1 MKKMR
6 LKNNNKKSNKLR
18 VIKIL
23 FLITIIYISFSYS
36 FYYSLRRNKDINN
49 SNFIKSLVR
58 MGNSNNLYNNKLI
71 NVVNSTINFIT
82 HVDITKPSSIIASYV
97 SKTNNYNSITLEHND
112 DYSNLEELK
121 KISSYIEDPYKV
133 DISKPIIYLY
143 NTHQL
148 ENYNNKN
155 LSIYNITPNVLMA
168 SYILKE
174 KLNKNGISTIVEDTN
189 LSEFL
194 NLNHWNYASSYKAT
208 RMLLLEKMNKY
219 DSLKYFIDIHR
230 DSVNRN
236 STTVTINN
244 KTYAKILF
252 VIGLVLEP
260 LLGIVNIFLG
270 SFIALP
276 VSVFLYNSSVVY
288 GFNSPAIIL
297 PRYPILL
304 VASNISFKYNMTMLG
319 PSSSFSISSISSLS
333 KNVFGN
339 LKKYNCD
346 LLYFAISF

>member
-1 MKKMR
+1 MR
-6 LKNNNKKSNKLR
+6 LRNNNKKRKKIR

-252 VIGLVLEP
+252 VIGLEHKNYEYNLEVTNKLNDLIKEDYPSLTKGIYKKSGKGVDGIYNQDVDKNCILIEIGGVDNTIEEVYNTLEVL
-260 LLGIVNIFLG
+260 
-270 SFIALP
+270 
-276 VSVFLYNSSVVY
+276 
-288 GFNSPAIIL
+288 
-297 PRYPILL
+297 
-304 VASNISFKYNMTMLG
+304 SNVLTKFVG
-319 PSSSFSISSISSLS
+319 E
-333 KNVFGN
+333 V
-339 LKKYNCD
+339 
-346 LLYFAISF
+346 

>member
-1 MKKMR
+1 MRKMR
-6 LKNNNKKSNKLR
+6 LKNNNKKSKKLR
-18 VIKIL
+18 VIRIM

-71 NVVNSTINFIT
+71 KVVNSTINFIT
-82 HVDITKPSSIIASYV
+82 HVDVTKPSSIITSYV
-97 SKTNNYNSITLEHND
+97 SKKNNYDSITLEHND

-174 KLNKNGISTIVEDTN
+174 KLNKNGIFTIVEDTN

-244 KTYAKILF
+244 KNYAKILF
-252 VIGLVLEP
+252 VVGLEHKNYEYNLEVTNKLNDLIKETYPSLTKGIYKKSGKGVDGIYNQDVDKNCILIEIGGVDNTIEEVYNTLEVL
-260 LLGIVNIFLG
+260 
-270 SFIALP
+270 
-276 VSVFLYNSSVVY
+276 
-288 GFNSPAIIL
+288 
-297 PRYPILL
+297 
-304 VASNISFKYNMTMLG
+304 SNVLTKFVG
-319 PSSSFSISSISSLS
+319 G
-333 KNVFGN
+333 V
-339 LKKYNCD
+339 
-346 LLYFAISF
+346 

>member
-36 FYYSLRRNKDINN
+36 FYYSLRRNKNINN

-252 VIGLVLEP
+252 VIGLEHKNYEYNLEVTNKLNDLIKEDYPSLTKGIYKKSGKGVDGIYNQDVDKNCILIEIGGVDNTIEEVYNTLEVL
-260 LLGIVNIFLG
+260 
-270 SFIALP
+270 
-276 VSVFLYNSSVVY
+276 
-288 GFNSPAIIL
+288 
-297 PRYPILL
+297 
-304 VASNISFKYNMTMLG
+304 SNVLTKFVG
-319 PSSSFSISSISSLS
+319 G
-333 KNVFGN
+333 V
-339 LKKYNCD
+339 
-346 LLYFAISF
+346 

>member
-121 KISSYIEDPYKV
+121 EISSYIEDPYKV

-252 VIGLVLEP
+252 VIGLEHKNYEYNLEVTNKLNDLIKEDYPSLTKGIYKKSGKGVDGIYNQDVDKNCILIEIGGVDNTIEEVYNTLEVL
-260 LLGIVNIFLG
+260 
-270 SFIALP
+270 
-276 VSVFLYNSSVVY
+276 
-288 GFNSPAIIL
+288 
-297 PRYPILL
+297 
-304 VASNISFKYNMTMLG
+304 SNVLTKFVG
-319 PSSSFSISSISSLS
+319 E
-333 KNVFGN
+333 V
-339 LKKYNCD
+339 
-346 LLYFAISF
+346 

>member
-36 FYYSLRRNKDINN
+36 FYYSLRRNKNINN

-252 VIGLVLEP
+252 VVGLEHKNYEYNLEVTNKLNDLIKEDYPSLTKGIYKKSGKGVDGIYNQDVDKNCILIEIGGVDNTIEEVYNTLEVL
-260 LLGIVNIFLG
+260 
-270 SFIALP
+270 
-276 VSVFLYNSSVVY
+276 
-288 GFNSPAIIL
+288 
-297 PRYPILL
+297 
-304 VASNISFKYNMTMLG
+304 SNVLTKFVG
-319 PSSSFSISSISSLS
+319 E
-333 KNVFGN
+333 V
-339 LKKYNCD
+339 
-346 LLYFAISF
+346 

>member
-1 MKKMR
+1 MFYKTIH
-6 LKNNNKKSNKLR
+6 L
-18 VIKIL
+18 KIL

-252 VIGLVLEP
+252 VIGLEHKNYEYNLEVTNKLNDLIKEDYPSLTKGIYKKSGKGVDGIYNQDVDKNCILIEIGGVDNTIEEVYNTLEVL
-260 LLGIVNIFLG
+260 
-270 SFIALP
+270 
-276 VSVFLYNSSVVY
+276 
-288 GFNSPAIIL
+288 
-297 PRYPILL
+297 
-304 VASNISFKYNMTMLG
+304 SNVLTKFVG
-319 PSSSFSISSISSLS
+319 E
-333 KNVFGN
+333 V
-339 LKKYNCD
+339 
-346 LLYFAISF
+346 

>member
-1 MKKMR
+1 M
-6 LKNNNKKSNKLR
+6 
-18 VIKIL
+18 

-71 NVVNSTINFIT
+71 KVVNSTINFIT
-82 HVDITKPSSIIASYV
+82 HVDVTKPSSIITSYV
-97 SKTNNYNSITLEHND
+97 SKINNYDSITLEHND

-252 VIGLVLEP
+252 VIGLEHKNYEYNLEVTNKLNDLIKETYPSLTKGIYKKSGKGVDGIYNQDVDKNCILIEIGGVDNTIEEVYNTLEVL
-260 LLGIVNIFLG
+260 
-270 SFIALP
+270 
-276 VSVFLYNSSVVY
+276 
-288 GFNSPAIIL
+288 
-297 PRYPILL
+297 
-304 VASNISFKYNMTMLG
+304 SNVLTKFVG
-319 PSSSFSISSISSLS
+319 G
-333 KNVFGN
+333 V
-339 LKKYNCD
+339 
-346 LLYFAISF
+346 

>member
-6 LKNNNKKSNKLR
+6 LRNNNKKRKKIR

-244 KTYAKILF
+244 KTYARILF
-252 VIGLVLEP
+252 VIGLEHKNYEYNLEVTNKLNDLIKEDYPSLTKGIYKKSGKGVDGIYNQDVDKNCILIEIGGVDNTIEEVYNTLEVL
-260 LLGIVNIFLG
+260 
-270 SFIALP
+270 
-276 VSVFLYNSSVVY
+276 
-288 GFNSPAIIL
+288 
-297 PRYPILL
+297 
-304 VASNISFKYNMTMLG
+304 SNVLTKFVG
-319 PSSSFSISSISSLS
+319 E
-333 KNVFGN
+333 V
-339 LKKYNCD
+339 
-346 LLYFAISF
+346 

>member
-252 VIGLVLEP
+252 VIGLEHKNYEYNLEVTNKLNDLIKEDYPSLTKGIYKKSGKGVDGIYNQDVDKNCILIEIGGVDNTIEEVYNTLEVL
-260 LLGIVNIFLG
+260 
-270 SFIALP
+270 
-276 VSVFLYNSSVVY
+276 
-288 GFNSPAIIL
+288 
-297 PRYPILL
+297 
-304 VASNISFKYNMTMLG
+304 SNILTKFVG
-319 PSSSFSISSISSLS
+319 E
-333 KNVFGN
+333 V
-339 LKKYNCD
+339 
-346 LLYFAISF
+346 

>member
-1 MKKMR
+1 MRKMR
-6 LKNNNKKSNKLR
+6 LKNNNKKSKKLR
-18 VIKIL
+18 VIRIM
-23 FLITIIYISFSYS
+23 FLISIIYISFSYS
-36 FYYSLRRNKDINN
+36 FYYSLRRNKEINN

-71 NVVNSTINFIT
+71 KVVNSTINFIT
-82 HVDITKPSSIIASYV
+82 HVDVTKPSSIITSYV
-97 SKTNNYNSITLEHND
+97 SKKNNYDSITLEHND

-252 VIGLVLEP
+252 VIGLEHKNYEYNLEVTNKLNDLIKETYPSLTKGIYKKSGKGVDGIYNQDIDKNCILIEIGGVDNTIEEVYNTLEVL
-260 LLGIVNIFLG
+260 
-270 SFIALP
+270 
-276 VSVFLYNSSVVY
+276 
-288 GFNSPAIIL
+288 
-297 PRYPILL
+297 
-304 VASNISFKYNMTMLG
+304 SNVLTKFVG
-319 PSSSFSISSISSLS
+319 G
-333 KNVFGN
+333 V
-339 LKKYNCD
+339 
-346 LLYFAISF
+346 

>member
-6 LKNNNKKSNKLR
+6 LKNNNKKRKKIR

-252 VIGLVLEP
+252 VIGLEHKNYEYNLEVTNKLNDLIKEDYPSLTKGIYKKSGKGVDGIYNQDVDKNCILIEIGGVDNTIEEVYNTLEVL
-260 LLGIVNIFLG
+260 
-270 SFIALP
+270 
-276 VSVFLYNSSVVY
+276 
-288 GFNSPAIIL
+288 
-297 PRYPILL
+297 
-304 VASNISFKYNMTMLG
+304 SNVLTKFVG
-319 PSSSFSISSISSLS
+319 E
-333 KNVFGN
+333 V
-339 LKKYNCD
+339 
-346 LLYFAISF
+346 

>member
-6 LKNNNKKSNKLR
+6 LKNNNKKRNKLR

-36 FYYSLRRNKDINN
+36 FYYSLRRNKNINN

-252 VIGLVLEP
+252 VIGLEHKNYEYNLEVTNKLNDLIKEDYPSLTKGIYKKSGKGVDGIYNQDVDKNCILIEIGGVDNTIEEVYNTLEVL
-260 LLGIVNIFLG
+260 
-270 SFIALP
+270 
-276 VSVFLYNSSVVY
+276 
-288 GFNSPAIIL
+288 
-297 PRYPILL
+297 
-304 VASNISFKYNMTMLG
+304 SNVLTKFVG
-319 PSSSFSISSISSLS
+319 E
-333 KNVFGN
+333 V
-339 LKKYNCD
+339 
-346 LLYFAISF
+346 

>member
-1 MKKMR
+1 M
-6 LKNNNKKSNKLR
+6 
-18 VIKIL
+18 
-23 FLITIIYISFSYS
+23 
-36 FYYSLRRNKDINN
+36 
-49 SNFIKSLVR
+49 
-58 MGNSNNLYNNKLI
+58 
-71 NVVNSTINFIT
+71 
-82 HVDITKPSSIIASYV
+82 
-97 SKTNNYNSITLEHND
+97 
-112 DYSNLEELK
+112 
-121 KISSYIEDPYKV
+121 
-133 DISKPIIYLY
+133 
-143 NTHQL
+143 

-252 VIGLVLEP
+252 VIGLEHKNYEYNLEVTNKLNDLIKEDYPSLTKGIYKKSGKGVDGIYNQDVDKNCILIEIGGVDNTIEEVYNTLEVL
-260 LLGIVNIFLG
+260 
-270 SFIALP
+270 
-276 VSVFLYNSSVVY
+276 
-288 GFNSPAIIL
+288 
-297 PRYPILL
+297 
-304 VASNISFKYNMTMLG
+304 SNVLTKFVG
-319 PSSSFSISSISSLS
+319 E
-333 KNVFGN
+333 V
-339 LKKYNCD
+339 
-346 LLYFAISF
+346 

>member
-1 MKKMR
+1 M
-6 LKNNNKKSNKLR
+6 
-18 VIKIL
+18 
-23 FLITIIYISFSYS
+23 FLISIIYISFSYS
-36 FYYSLRRNKDINN
+36 FYYSLRRNKEINN

-71 NVVNSTINFIT
+71 KVVNSTINFIT
-82 HVDITKPSSIIASYV
+82 HVDVTKPSSIITSYV
-97 SKTNNYNSITLEHND
+97 SKKNNYDSITLEHND

-252 VIGLVLEP
+252 VIGLEHKNYEYNLEVTNKLNDLIKETYPSLTKGIYKKSGKGVDGIYNQDVDKNCILIEIGGVDNTIEEVYNTLEVL
-260 LLGIVNIFLG
+260 
-270 SFIALP
+270 
-276 VSVFLYNSSVVY
+276 
-288 GFNSPAIIL
+288 
-297 PRYPILL
+297 
-304 VASNISFKYNMTMLG
+304 SNVLTKFVG
-319 PSSSFSISSISSLS
+319 E
-333 KNVFGN
+333 V
-339 LKKYNCD
+339 
-346 LLYFAISF
+346 

>member
-1 MKKMR
+1 MRKMR
-6 LKNNNKKSNKLR
+6 LKNNNKKSKKLR
-18 VIKIL
+18 VIRIM

-71 NVVNSTINFIT
+71 KVVNSTINFIT
-82 HVDITKPSSIIASYV
+82 HVDVTKPSSIITSYV
-97 SKTNNYNSITLEHND
+97 SKINNYDGITLEHND

-244 KTYAKILF
+244 KNYAKILF
-252 VIGLVLEP
+252 VVGLEHKNYEYNLEVTNKLNDLIKETYPSLTKGIYKKSGKGVDGIYNQDVDKNCILIEIGGVDNTIEEVYNTLEVL
-260 LLGIVNIFLG
+260 
-270 SFIALP
+270 
-276 VSVFLYNSSVVY
+276 
-288 GFNSPAIIL
+288 
-297 PRYPILL
+297 
-304 VASNISFKYNMTMLG
+304 SNVLTKFVG
-319 PSSSFSISSISSLS
+319 G
-333 KNVFGN
+333 V
-339 LKKYNCD
+339 
-346 LLYFAISF
+346 

>member
-6 LKNNNKKSNKLR
+6 LRNNNKKRKKIR

-36 FYYSLRRNKDINN
+36 FYYSLRRNKNINN

-71 NVVNSTINFIT
+71 KVVNSTINFIT
-82 HVDITKPSSIIASYV
+82 HVDVTKPSSIITSYV
-97 SKTNNYNSITLEHND
+97 SKKNNYDSITLEHND

-244 KTYAKILF
+244 KNYAKILF
-252 VIGLVLEP
+252 VVGLEHKNYEYNLEVTNKLNDLIKETYPSLTKGIYKKSGKGVDGIYNQDVDKNCILIEIGGVDNTIEEVYNTLEVL
-260 LLGIVNIFLG
+260 
-270 SFIALP
+270 
-276 VSVFLYNSSVVY
+276 
-288 GFNSPAIIL
+288 
-297 PRYPILL
+297 
-304 VASNISFKYNMTMLG
+304 SNVLTKFVG
-319 PSSSFSISSISSLS
+319 G
-333 KNVFGN
+333 V
-339 LKKYNCD
+339 
-346 LLYFAISF
+346 

>member
-1 MKKMR
+1 M
-6 LKNNNKKSNKLR
+6 
-18 VIKIL
+18 

-36 FYYSLRRNKDINN
+36 FYYSLRRNKNINN

-252 VIGLVLEP
+252 VIGLEHKNYEYNLEVTNKLNDLIKEDYPSLTKGIYKKSGKGVDGIYNQDVDKNCILIEIGGVDNTIEEVYNTLEVL
-260 LLGIVNIFLG
+260 
-270 SFIALP
+270 
-276 VSVFLYNSSVVY
+276 
-288 GFNSPAIIL
+288 
-297 PRYPILL
+297 
-304 VASNISFKYNMTMLG
+304 SNVLTKFVG
-319 PSSSFSISSISSLS
+319 E
-333 KNVFGN
+333 V
-339 LKKYNCD
+339 
-346 LLYFAISF
+346 

>member
-1 MKKMR
+1 M
-6 LKNNNKKSNKLR
+6 
-18 VIKIL
+18 

-71 NVVNSTINFIT
+71 KVVNSTINFIT
-82 HVDITKPSSIIASYV
+82 HVDVTKPSSIITSYV
-97 SKTNNYNSITLEHND
+97 SKINNYDGITLEHND

-244 KTYAKILF
+244 KNYAKILF
-252 VIGLVLEP
+252 VVGLEHKNYEYNLEVTNKLNDLIKETYPSLTKGIYKKSGKGVDGIYNQDVDKNCILIEIGGVDNTIEEVYNTLEVL
-260 LLGIVNIFLG
+260 
-270 SFIALP
+270 
-276 VSVFLYNSSVVY
+276 
-288 GFNSPAIIL
+288 
-297 PRYPILL
+297 
-304 VASNISFKYNMTMLG
+304 SNVLTKFVG
-319 PSSSFSISSISSLS
+319 G
-333 KNVFGN
+333 V
-339 LKKYNCD
+339 
-346 LLYFAISF
+346 

>member
-1 MKKMR
+1 MRKMR

-71 NVVNSTINFIT
+71 KVVNSTINFIT
-82 HVDITKPSSIIASYV
+82 HVDVTKPSSIITSYV
-97 SKTNNYNSITLEHND
+97 SKINNYDSITLEHND

-244 KTYAKILF
+244 KNYAKILF
-252 VIGLVLEP
+252 VVGLEHKNYEYNLEVTNKLNDLIKETYPSLTKGIYKKSGKGVDGIYNQDVDKNCILIEIGGVDNTIEEVYNTLEVL
-260 LLGIVNIFLG
+260 
-270 SFIALP
+270 
-276 VSVFLYNSSVVY
+276 
-288 GFNSPAIIL
+288 
-297 PRYPILL
+297 
-304 VASNISFKYNMTMLG
+304 SNVLTKFVG
-319 PSSSFSISSISSLS
+319 E
-333 KNVFGN
+333 V
-339 LKKYNCD
+339 
-346 LLYFAISF
+346 

>member
-6 LKNNNKKSNKLR
+6 LRNNNKKRKKIR

-71 NVVNSTINFIT
+71 KVVNSTINFIT

-244 KTYAKILF
+244 KNYAKILF
-252 VIGLVLEP
+252 VVGLEHKNYEYNLEVTNKLNDLIKETYPSLTKGIYKKSGKGVDGIYNQDVDKNCILIEIGGVDNTIEEVYNTLEVL
-260 LLGIVNIFLG
+260 
-270 SFIALP
+270 
-276 VSVFLYNSSVVY
+276 
-288 GFNSPAIIL
+288 
-297 PRYPILL
+297 
-304 VASNISFKYNMTMLG
+304 SNVLTKFVG
-319 PSSSFSISSISSLS
+319 G
-333 KNVFGN
+333 V
-339 LKKYNCD
+339 
-346 LLYFAISF
+346 

>member
-18 VIKIL
+18 VIRIM

-36 FYYSLRRNKDINN
+36 FYYSLRRNKNINN

-71 NVVNSTINFIT
+71 KVVNSTINFIT
-82 HVDITKPSSIIASYV
+82 HVDVTKPSSIITSYV
-97 SKTNNYNSITLEHND
+97 SKINNYDSITLEHND

-244 KTYAKILF
+244 KNYAKILF
-252 VIGLVLEP
+252 VIGLEHKNYEYNLEVTNKLNDLIKETYPSLTKGIYKKSGKGVDGIYNQDVDKNCILIEIGGVDNTIEEVYNTLEVL
-260 LLGIVNIFLG
+260 
-270 SFIALP
+270 
-276 VSVFLYNSSVVY
+276 
-288 GFNSPAIIL
+288 
-297 PRYPILL
+297 
-304 VASNISFKYNMTMLG
+304 SNVLTKFVG
-319 PSSSFSISSISSLS
+319 G
-333 KNVFGN
+333 V
-339 LKKYNCD
+339 
-346 LLYFAISF
+346 

>member
-36 FYYSLRRNKDINN
+36 FYYSLRRNMNINN

-112 DYSNLEELK
+112 NYSNLEELK

-252 VIGLVLEP
+252 VIGLEHKNYEYNLEVTNKLNDLIKEDYPSLTKGIYKKSGKGVDGIYNQDVDKNCILIEIGGVDNTIEEVYNTLEVL
-260 LLGIVNIFLG
+260 
-270 SFIALP
+270 
-276 VSVFLYNSSVVY
+276 
-288 GFNSPAIIL
+288 
-297 PRYPILL
+297 
-304 VASNISFKYNMTMLG
+304 SNVLTKFVG
-319 PSSSFSISSISSLS
+319 E
-333 KNVFGN
+333 V
-339 LKKYNCD
+339 
-346 LLYFAISF
+346 

>member
-23 FLITIIYISFSYS
+23 FLITTIYISFSYS

-252 VIGLVLEP
+252 VIGLEHKNYEYNLEVTNKLNDLIKEDYPSLTKGIYKKSGKGVDGIYNQDVDKNCILIEIGGVDNTIEEVYNTLEVL
-260 LLGIVNIFLG
+260 
-270 SFIALP
+270 
-276 VSVFLYNSSVVY
+276 
-288 GFNSPAIIL
+288 
-297 PRYPILL
+297 
-304 VASNISFKYNMTMLG
+304 SNVLTKFVG
-319 PSSSFSISSISSLS
+319 E
-333 KNVFGN
+333 V
-339 LKKYNCD
+339 
-346 LLYFAISF
+346 

>member
-36 FYYSLRRNKDINN
+36 FYYSLRKNKDINN

-252 VIGLVLEP
+252 VIGLEHKNYEYNLEVTNKLNDLIKEDYPSLTKGIYKKSGKGVDGIYNQDVDKNCILIEIGGVDNTIEEVYNTLEVL
-260 LLGIVNIFLG
+260 
-270 SFIALP
+270 
-276 VSVFLYNSSVVY
+276 
-288 GFNSPAIIL
+288 
-297 PRYPILL
+297 
-304 VASNISFKYNMTMLG
+304 SNVLTKFVG
-319 PSSSFSISSISSLS
+319 E
-333 KNVFGN
+333 V
-339 LKKYNCD
+339 
-346 LLYFAISF
+346 

>member
-6 LKNNNKKSNKLR
+6 LRNNNKKRKKIR

-133 DISKPIIYLY
+133 DLC
-143 NTHQL
+143 
-148 ENYNNKN
+148 
-155 LSIYNITPNVLMA
+155 
-168 SYILKE
+168 
-174 KLNKNGISTIVEDTN
+174 
-189 LSEFL
+189 
-194 NLNHWNYASSYKAT
+194 
-208 RMLLLEKMNKY
+208 
-219 DSLKYFIDIHR
+219 
-230 DSVNRN
+230 
-236 STTVTINN
+236 
-244 KTYAKILF
+244 
-252 VIGLVLEP
+252 
-260 LLGIVNIFLG
+260 
-270 SFIALP
+270 
-276 VSVFLYNSSVVY
+276 
-288 GFNSPAIIL
+288 
-297 PRYPILL
+297 
-304 VASNISFKYNMTMLG
+304 
-319 PSSSFSISSISSLS
+319 
-333 KNVFGN
+333 VFGV
-339 LKKYNCD
+339 
-346 LLYFAISF
+346 

>member
-6 LKNNNKKSNKLR
+6 LRNNNKKRKKIR

-36 FYYSLRRNKDINN
+36 FYYSLRRNKNINN

-71 NVVNSTINFIT
+71 SVVNSTINFIT

-252 VIGLVLEP
+252 VIGLEHKNYEYNLEVTNKLNDLIKEDYPSLTKGIYKKRGKGVDGIYNQDVDKNCILIEIGGVDNTIEEVYNTLEVL
-260 LLGIVNIFLG
+260 
-270 SFIALP
+270 
-276 VSVFLYNSSVVY
+276 
-288 GFNSPAIIL
+288 
-297 PRYPILL
+297 
-304 VASNISFKYNMTMLG
+304 SNVLTKFVG
-319 PSSSFSISSISSLS
+319 E
-333 KNVFGN
+333 V
-339 LKKYNCD
+339 
-346 LLYFAISF
+346 

>member
-1 MKKMR
+1 M
-6 LKNNNKKSNKLR
+6 
-18 VIKIL
+18 

-71 NVVNSTINFIT
+71 KVVNSTINFIT
-82 HVDITKPSSIIASYV
+82 HVDVTKPSSIITSYV
-97 SKTNNYNSITLEHND
+97 SKINNYDSITLEHND

-244 KTYAKILF
+244 KNYAKILF
-252 VIGLVLEP
+252 VVGLEHKNYEYNLEVTNKLNDLIKETYPSLTKGIYKKSGKGVDGIYNQDVDKNCILIEIGGVDNTIEEVYNTLEVL
-260 LLGIVNIFLG
+260 
-270 SFIALP
+270 
-276 VSVFLYNSSVVY
+276 
-288 GFNSPAIIL
+288 
-297 PRYPILL
+297 
-304 VASNISFKYNMTMLG
+304 SNVLTKFVG
-319 PSSSFSISSISSLS
+319 G
-333 KNVFGN
+333 V
-339 LKKYNCD
+339 
-346 LLYFAISF
+346 

>member
-252 VIGLVLEP
+252 VIGLEHKNYEYNLEVTNKLNDLIKDDYPSLTKGIYKKSGKGVDGIYNQDVDKNCILIEIGGVDNTIEEVYNTLEVL
-260 LLGIVNIFLG
+260 
-270 SFIALP
+270 
-276 VSVFLYNSSVVY
+276 
-288 GFNSPAIIL
+288 
-297 PRYPILL
+297 
-304 VASNISFKYNMTMLG
+304 SNVLTKFVG
-319 PSSSFSISSISSLS
+319 E
-333 KNVFGN
+333 V
-339 LKKYNCD
+339 
-346 LLYFAISF
+346 

>member
-252 VIGLVLEP
+252 VIGLEHKNYEYNLEVTNKLNDLIKEDYPSLTKGIYKKSGKGVDGIYNQDVDKNCILIEIGGVDNTIEEVYNTLEVL
-260 LLGIVNIFLG
+260 
-270 SFIALP
+270 
-276 VSVFLYNSSVVY
+276 
-288 GFNSPAIIL
+288 
-297 PRYPILL
+297 
-304 VASNISFKYNMTMLG
+304 SNVLTKFVG
-319 PSSSFSISSISSLS
+319 E
-333 KNVFGN
+333 V
-339 LKKYNCD
+339 
-346 LLYFAISF
+346 

>member
-6 LKNNNKKSNKLR
+6 LRNNNKKRKKIR

-36 FYYSLRRNKDINN
+36 FYYSLRRNKNINN

-71 NVVNSTINFIT
+71 KVVNSTINFIT
-82 HVDITKPSSIIASYV
+82 HVDVTKPSSIITSYV
-97 SKTNNYNSITLEHND
+97 SKINNYDSITLEHND

-252 VIGLVLEP
+252 VIGLEHKNYEYNLEVTNKLNDLIKEDYPSLTKGIYKKSGKGVDGIYNQDVDKNCILIEIGGVDNTIEEVYNTLEVL
-260 LLGIVNIFLG
+260 
-270 SFIALP
+270 S
-276 VSVFLYNSSVVY
+276 
-288 GFNSPAIIL
+288 IIL
-297 PRYPILL
+297 TKF
-304 VASNISFKYNMTMLG
+304 VG
-319 PSSSFSISSISSLS
+319 E
-333 KNVFGN
+333 V
-339 LKKYNCD
+339 
-346 LLYFAISF
+346 

>member
-36 FYYSLRRNKDINN
+36 FYYSLRRNKNINN

-252 VIGLVLEP
+252 VIGLEHKNYEYNLEVTNKLNDLIKETYPSLTKGIYKKSGKGVDGIYNQDVDKNCILIEIGGVDNTIEEVYNTLEVL
-260 LLGIVNIFLG
+260 
-270 SFIALP
+270 
-276 VSVFLYNSSVVY
+276 
-288 GFNSPAIIL
+288 
-297 PRYPILL
+297 
-304 VASNISFKYNMTMLG
+304 SNVLTKFVG
-319 PSSSFSISSISSLS
+319 G
-333 KNVFGN
+333 V
-339 LKKYNCD
+339 
-346 LLYFAISF
+346 

>member
-252 VIGLVLEP
+252 VIGLEHKNYEYNLEVTNKLNDLIKEDYPSLTKGIYKKSGKGVDGIYNQDIDKNCILIEIGGVDNTIEEVYNTLEVL
-260 LLGIVNIFLG
+260 
-270 SFIALP
+270 
-276 VSVFLYNSSVVY
+276 
-288 GFNSPAIIL
+288 
-297 PRYPILL
+297 
-304 VASNISFKYNMTMLG
+304 SNVLTKFVG
-319 PSSSFSISSISSLS
+319 E
-333 KNVFGN
+333 V
-339 LKKYNCD
+339 
-346 LLYFAISF
+346 

>member
-36 FYYSLRRNKDINN
+36 FYYSLRRNKNINN

-71 NVVNSTINFIT
+71 KVVNSTINFIT
-82 HVDITKPSSIIASYV
+82 HVDVTKPSSIITSYV
-97 SKTNNYNSITLEHND
+97 SKINNYDSITLEHND

-252 VIGLVLEP
+252 VIGLEHKNYEYNLEVTNKLNDLIKETYPSLTKGIYKKSGKGVDGIYNQDVDKNCILIEIGGVDNTIEEVYNTLEVL
-260 LLGIVNIFLG
+260 
-270 SFIALP
+270 
-276 VSVFLYNSSVVY
+276 
-288 GFNSPAIIL
+288 
-297 PRYPILL
+297 
-304 VASNISFKYNMTMLG
+304 SNVLTKFVG
-319 PSSSFSISSISSLS
+319 E
-333 KNVFGN
+333 V
-339 LKKYNCD
+339 
-346 LLYFAISF
+346 

>member
-1 MKKMR
+1 M
-6 LKNNNKKSNKLR
+6 
-18 VIKIL
+18 

-71 NVVNSTINFIT
+71 KVVNSTINFIT

-252 VIGLVLEP
+252 VIGLEHKNYEYNLEVTNKLNDLIKEDYPSLTKGIYKKSGKGVDGIYNQDVDKNCILIEIGGVDNTIEEVYNTLEVL
-260 LLGIVNIFLG
+260 
-270 SFIALP
+270 
-276 VSVFLYNSSVVY
+276 
-288 GFNSPAIIL
+288 
-297 PRYPILL
+297 
-304 VASNISFKYNMTMLG
+304 SNVLTKFVG
-319 PSSSFSISSISSLS
+319 E
-333 KNVFGN
+333 V
-339 LKKYNCD
+339 
-346 LLYFAISF
+346 

>member
-1 MKKMR
+1 MRKMR
-6 LKNNNKKSNKLR
+6 LKNNNKKSKKLR
-18 VIKIL
+18 VIRIM

-71 NVVNSTINFIT
+71 KVVNSTINFIT
-82 HVDITKPSSIIASYV
+82 HVDVTKPSSIITSYV
-97 SKTNNYNSITLEHND
+97 SKINNYDSITLEHND

-244 KTYAKILF
+244 KNYAKILF
-252 VIGLVLEP
+252 VVGLEHKNYEYNLEVTNKLNDLIKETYPSLTKGIYKKSGKGVDGIYNQDVDKNCILIEIGGVDNTIEEVYNTLEVL
-260 LLGIVNIFLG
+260 
-270 SFIALP
+270 
-276 VSVFLYNSSVVY
+276 
-288 GFNSPAIIL
+288 
-297 PRYPILL
+297 
-304 VASNISFKYNMTMLG
+304 SNVLTKFVG
-319 PSSSFSISSISSLS
+319 G
-333 KNVFGN
+333 V
-339 LKKYNCD
+339 
-346 LLYFAISF
+346 

>member
-6 LKNNNKKSNKLR
+6 LKNNNKKRKKIR

-252 VIGLVLEP
+252 VIGLEHKNYEYNLEVTNKLNDLIKEDYPSLTKGIYKKSGKGVDGIYNQDVDKNCILIEIGGVDNTIEEVYNTLEVL
-260 LLGIVNIFLG
+260 
-270 SFIALP
+270 
-276 VSVFLYNSSVVY
+276 
-288 GFNSPAIIL
+288 
-297 PRYPILL
+297 
-304 VASNISFKYNMTMLG
+304 SNILTKFVG
-319 PSSSFSISSISSLS
+319 E
-333 KNVFGN
+333 V
-339 LKKYNCD
+339 
-346 LLYFAISF
+346 

>member
-1 MKKMR
+1 MRKMR
-6 LKNNNKKSNKLR
+6 LKNNNKKSKKLR
-18 VIKIL
+18 VIRIM

-36 FYYSLRRNKDINN
+36 FYYSLRRNKNINN

-82 HVDITKPSSIIASYV
+82 HVDVTKPSSIIASYV
-97 SKTNNYNSITLEHND
+97 SKTNHYNSITLEHND

-236 STTVTINN
+236 GTTVTINN
-244 KTYAKILF
+244 KNYAKILF
-252 VIGLVLEP
+252 VVGLEHKNYEYNLEVTNKLNDLIKETYPSLTKGIYKKSGKGVDGIYNQDVDKNCILIEIGGVDNTIEEVYNTLEVL
-260 LLGIVNIFLG
+260 
-270 SFIALP
+270 
-276 VSVFLYNSSVVY
+276 
-288 GFNSPAIIL
+288 
-297 PRYPILL
+297 
-304 VASNISFKYNMTMLG
+304 SNVLTKFVG
-319 PSSSFSISSISSLS
+319 G
-333 KNVFGN
+333 V
-339 LKKYNCD
+339 
-346 LLYFAISF
+346 

>member
-230 DSVNRN
+230 DSVNREI
-236 STTVTINN
+236 STVKISNQN
-244 KTYAKILF
+244 YARILF
-252 VIGLVLEP
+252 VVGLEHNKYQKNLDFTNK
-260 LLGIVNIFLG
+260 LNDISNK
-270 SFIALP
+270 
-276 VSVFLYNSSVVY
+276 LYP
-288 GFNSPAIIL
+288 G
-297 PRYPILL
+297 
-304 VASNISFKYNMTMLG
+304 
-319 PSSSFSISSISSLS
+319 LS
-333 KNVFGN
+333 RGV
-339 LKKYNCD
+339 LKKSGEGVDGIYNQDVNENVILIEIGGIDNNIEEVLNTINALCD
-346 LLYFAISF
+346 ILQRYIKE